1 MEKGWMKKKEEDQ
14 AEERER
20 AFKELEQWE
29 MRLRKARTEEQK
41 KRAEARIEYW
51 KRFI

>member
-1 MEKGWMKKKEEDQ
+1 MERGWMKKKEGDQ

-29 MRLRKARTEEQK
+29 MRFRKARTEEQK

-51 KRFI
+51 KRLI